1 MTVDCD
7 CVACVARS
15 PRRQRGLNRNRRTDA
30 YFIGVETD
38 EDEDEK
44 RAAAA
49 AAGPGRD
56 APQQKIP
63 DDNVPSLELP

>member
-1 MTVDCD
+1 MHGQTSV
-7 CVACVARS
+7 
-15 PRRQRGLNRNRRTDA
+15 RRQRGFNGNVRPDA

-49 AAGPGRD
+49 AAAGQLRGAPWLQIPGGMY
-56 APQQKIP
+56 
-63 DDNVPSLELP
+63 LP